1 MEKVYDDTKR
11 MLEREMQEIA
21 NKSAIS
27 MEDLKALGQIT
38 DNLKD
43 ISIICAMEEESGYSE
58 RMMYDSD
65 ASYAR
70 GRGSQANRDSMG
82 RYSSR
87 GYNYGGAYDGSSYRG
102 SYDNG
107 YDMRQ
112 GEMREGNRR
121 Y

>member
-1 MEKVYDDTKR
+1 MEKVYDDAKR
-11 MLEREMQEIA
+11 MLERELQEIS
-21 NKSAIS
+21 NKGAVTQDDI
-27 MEDLKALGQIT
+27 MTMGKIV

-43 ISIICAMEEESGYSE
+43 ISIICAMEEGGYSE

-87 GYNYGGAYDGSSYRG
+87 SYDTRPYGYDNVSYRG
-102 SYDNG
+102 SYDSNYG
-107 YDMRQ
+107 IRQ
-112 GEMREGNRR
+112 GEMR
-121 Y
+121 

>member
-1 MEKVYDDTKR
+1 MEKVYDDAKR
-11 MLEREMQEIA
+11 MLERELQEIST
-21 NKSAIS
+21 KGGVTQDDI
-27 MEDLKALGQIT
+27 MTMGKIV

-43 ISIICAMEEESGYSE
+43 ISIICAMEEEGYSE
-58 RMMYDSD
+58 RNMYDSD

-87 GYNYGGAYDGSSYRG
+87 GSNYGGAYDGG
-102 SYDNG
+102 SYG

-112 GEMREGNRR
+112 GEMREMRENNRR

>member
-1 MEKVYDDTKR
+1 MEKVYDDAKR
-11 MLEREMQEIA
+11 MLERELQEIS
-21 NKSAIS
+21 NKGAVTQDDI
-27 MEDLKALGQIT
+27 MTMGKIV

-43 ISIICAMEEESGYSE
+43 ISIICAMEEEGGYSE

-87 GYNYGGAYDGSSYRG
+87 SYDTRPYGYENVSYRG
-102 SYDNG
+102 NYDSNYG
-107 YDMRQ
+107 MRQ
-112 GEMREGNRR
+112 NEMR
-121 Y
+121 